1 MSLKDALEDIEIHL
15 VKVENAQ
22 LIQAGLAGVRRATAV
37 NHVIAMY
44 PSANSD
50 RLGLFRIAS
59 SFMMERI
66 LETVGLEAIRAMY
79 SSHWVQNNPS
89 VHGFVFEW
97 DIITRLQ
104 KRNSLTLT
112 AKDGSESTWR
122 ITKTTRLAEFV
133 HHGMADDQQLLVL
146 PEKWNQP
153 EFDGLY
159 IHRDEDR
166 RLHLVAWNA
175 SEATTHSGTVSK
187 LLILLESLSQ
197 REAESINFA
206 TVRFLFLV
214 PLERLN
220 DFKMPSDSDCLL
232 ARQHFAAWSF

>member
-1 MSLKDALEDIEIHL
+1 MYFCGCSARWIFGMNLKDALEDIENHL
-15 VKVENAQ
+15 AKVENAQ
-22 LIQAGLAGVRRATAV
+22 LLQNGLAGVRGVTAV

-44 PSANSD
+44 PSDSSD

-59 SFMMERI
+59 SFMIEKI
-66 LETVGLEAIRAMY
+66 SETVGLEAIRAMY

-104 KRNSLTLT
+104 KHNSFTLT
-112 AKDGSESTWR
+112 DMDGSESTWR
-122 ITKTTRLAEFV
+122 ITRTARLAEFL

-146 PEKWNQP
+146 PEKWNHP

-159 IHRDEDR
+159 IHRDEDL

-175 SEATTHSGTVSK
+175 SEAATHTGK
-187 LLILLESLSQ
+187 
-197 REAESINFA
+197 
-206 TVRFLFLV
+206 
-214 PLERLN
+214 
-220 DFKMPSDSDCLL
+220 
-232 ARQHFAAWSF
+232 